1 LCARYGGSP
10 ARRARCQRVNCDAI
24 SFMLPPC
31 RRCMLP
37 RGASLD
43 HATSAAESHDQPRWH
58 LPTGPVRVRTATDQT
73 PVIMPHGCAHPHA
86 LSVPI
91 EPSDFLPKGPV
102 RRRPPR
108 ATTSLR
114 GAFKRGR
121 CGRAPR
127 RIKRPRSCHAAP
139 PTHLPRP
146 SRSSLQISG
155 PRGPRGGR
163 PPRGGCTV
171 HWPALALPTVRF
183 SVEPAIRAV
192 PPRAIDPLRL

>member
-1 LCARYGGSP
+1 MSPVHASPRRFTRPCYVRRREPRPASVAPSNGAGAGAHRDGSNAR
-10 ARRARCQRVNCDAI
+10 
-24 SFMLPPC
+24 
-31 RRCMLP
+31 
-37 RGASLD
+37 D
-43 HATSAAESHDQPRWH
+43 HATRLRPPTRSIRPDRAFRFPAQGACEAAAAESHD
-58 LPTGPVRVRTATDQT
+58 
-73 PVIMPHGCAHPHA
+73 
-86 LSVPI
+86 
-91 EPSDFLPKGPV
+91 
-102 RRRPPR
+102 
-108 ATTSLR
+108 SLR

-192 PPRAIDPLRL
+192 PPARSIPLDSRSLT